1 MIMFNELLTWETKNG
16 ATLKIKDMGTSH
28 IKNCIGYLES
38 QVMSVIHAMDE
49 CIIVDILEDTEDYI
63 YSFNPNTKEY
73 IRTGNLN
80 NMGKKIE

>member
-63 YSFNPNTKEY
+63 YSFKKELEK
-73 IRTGNLN
+73 RKEVENLWT
-80 NMGKKIE
+80 